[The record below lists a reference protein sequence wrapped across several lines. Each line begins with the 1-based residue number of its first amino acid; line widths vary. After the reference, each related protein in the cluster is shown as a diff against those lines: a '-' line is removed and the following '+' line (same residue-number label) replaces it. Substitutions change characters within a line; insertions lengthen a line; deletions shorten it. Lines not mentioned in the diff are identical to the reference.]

1 MGLFLSN
8 VDKKPKVVLITS
20 SVPDEGKTTLAIS
33 LARLAALSQKKTLL
47 VDADLRH
54 CSIAGALGMANK
66 GPHDLAHL
74 LAGEATLDQCLQRDP
89 ASPVSVLT
97 ASVVKGSPADI
108 LGSDTMK
115 RFVEELRNRFDFI
128 VIDSSP
134 LLPVN
139 DTKAIV
145 SLVDATL
152 LVVRWEKTPR
162 DAVSQSA
169 RMLADV
175 GAPVVG
181 VAFTR
186 ANSERYRYYSY
197 GYQNYHSYNKY
208 YGD

>member
-1 MGLFLSN
+1 MGLFLAN

-33 LARLAALSQKKTLL
+33 LARLAALGEKKTLL

-54 CSIAGALGMANK
+54 CSVARALGMTD
-66 GPHDLAHL
+66 GPRNLAHL

-89 ASPVSVLT
+89 ASPAAVLA
-97 ASVVKGSPADI
+97 ASAVKGSPADI

-139 DTKAIV
+139 DTKAI
-145 SLVDATL
+145 ATL
-152 LVVRWEKTPR
+152 ADAVLLAIRWEKTPR
-162 DAVSQSA
+162 DAVSQSV

-186 ANSERYRYYSY
+186 ANAERYRYYSY